1 MPAALFPFMRIVVDV
16 MGGDHGIS
24 VVINGVKQALQAYPH
39 ISELHLV
46 GLKPDE
52 VQLRDVPSAPIP
64 GCVCIMPPR

>member
-1 MPAALFPFMRIVVDV
+1 MRIVVDV

-46 GLKPDE
+46 GLKSDIE
-52 VQLRDVPSAPIP
+52 A
-64 GCVCIMPPR
+64 

>member
-24 VVINGVKQALQAYPH
+24 VVINGVSQALQAYPH

-46 GLKPDE
+46 GLKAEIEAELARRLGTDTGDNRGE
-52 VQLRDVPSAPIP
+52 TT
-64 GCVCIMPPR
+64 